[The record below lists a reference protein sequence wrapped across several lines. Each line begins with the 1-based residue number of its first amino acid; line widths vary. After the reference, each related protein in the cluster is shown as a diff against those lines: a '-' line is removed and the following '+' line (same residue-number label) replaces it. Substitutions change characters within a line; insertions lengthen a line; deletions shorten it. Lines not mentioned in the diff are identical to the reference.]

1 MAPPGAV
8 LADLVKRF
16 RAAAAEGLKAVY
28 QLHLTGDCGDSWHL
42 TIADQRCELEPGCA
56 HEPDVTITLSVDDW
70 KELVAGR
77 LDPVGAYLSGR
88 LQVSGDLTL
97 ATRLKGLF
105 GL

>member
-8 LADLVKRF
+8 LAELVKRF
-16 RAAAAEGLKAVY
+16 RPTAAEGLKAVY
-28 QLHLTGDCGDSWHL
+28 QLHLTGDGGDSWHL
-42 TIADQRCELEPGCA
+42 TIADQRCQLEPGRA

-70 KELVAGR
+70 KELIAGR

-88 LQVSGDLTL
+88 LQLSGDLTL
-97 ATRLKGLF
+97 ATRLKSLF